1 MFDKTKIDL
10 RERKKHYLFIY
21 LFIYSIYCFMIGI
34 QYISSTDVLKKLH
47 VLDTANDDELKISF

>member
-21 LFIYSIYCFMIGI
+21 LFIYLF
-34 QYISSTDVLKKLH
+34 TVF
-47 VLDTANDDELKISF
+47 TAL